1 MYLIRINVPGTLST
15 LVYTTLVFVF
25 FVTYILNTH
34 FFLSTKKTY
43 YFLISLFSS
52 ISLLD
57 GPWTSVSR
65 ELLYM
70 NIRRM
75 EERERRERRN
85 NNSNNK
91 QREPNK
97 KK

>member
-65 ELLYM
+65 ELFFNILYHHHPPP
-70 NIRRM
+70 RRLVSSYY
-75 EERERRERRN
+75 EVVYYEQEGV
-85 NNSNNK
+85 
-91 QREPNK
+91 
-97 KK
+97 